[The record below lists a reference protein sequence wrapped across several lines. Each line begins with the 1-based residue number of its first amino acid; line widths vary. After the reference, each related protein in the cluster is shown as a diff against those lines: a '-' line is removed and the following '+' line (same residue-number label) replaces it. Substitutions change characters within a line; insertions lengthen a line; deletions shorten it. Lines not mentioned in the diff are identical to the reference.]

1 MEKVFVV
8 TENWVVDY
16 EDGFKVTIFKNK
28 EKAKKYFDQAKKD
41 AYTDLSNIE
50 DVLIEESESSYSIYE
65 AEAYSENHINVE
77 LSEEKILD

>member
-1 MEKVFVV
+1 MEKVFIV

-50 DVLIEESESSYSIYE
+50 DVLIDKSESSF
-65 AEAYSENHINVE
+65 
-77 LSEEKILD
+77 